1 MYSEMQHR
9 ARLMLGLQ
17 ILGFDTMLRKKLSY
31 AIAKRFCYAGEIY
44 VTSKRYVAVEDD
56 ELSFEIGV
64 NLQILEKN
72 YDGWWKAS

>member
-1 MYSEMQHR
+1 M
-9 ARLMLGLQ
+9 
-17 ILGFDTMLRKKLSY
+17 LGFDVIPRKKLSY
-31 AIAKRFCYAGEIY
+31 AMAKRFCYAGEIY

>member
-1 MYSEMQHR
+1 M
-9 ARLMLGLQ
+9 
-17 ILGFDTMLRKKLSY
+17 LSY
-31 AIAKRFCYAGEIY
+31 VLLKLFCFSGEIY

-72 YDGWWKAS
+72 FDGWWKAS

>member
-1 MYSEMQHR
+1 M
-9 ARLMLGLQ
+9 
-17 ILGFDTMLRKKLSY
+17 LSY
-31 AIAKRFCYAGEIY
+31 VLLKLFCFSGEIY

-72 YDGWWKAS
+72 FDGWWKASWVTAIIVYLESDPESILSQ